1 MKGYPECLK
10 LMKSLVILL
19 CLALFLLVM
28 SPSRAQ
34 QQTDTIPWSADTILL
49 KTDTVPTA
57 DNDSAI
63 VILSSPDSVA
73 VGIASYYADRFEG
86 RRTSS
91 GEIFRQSRMTAAHNS
106 LPLGSWIRVTRLDNG
121 RQVLV
126 RINDRMHPLNKRLVD
141 LSKAAARK
149 LGYVGAGLVMVRIEN
164 LGMSPPPEE

>member
-1 MKGYPECLK
+1 M
-10 LMKSLVILL
+10 MKSLAIFF
-19 CLALFLLVM
+19 CLALSLLGM
-28 SPSRAQ
+28 YPSRAQ
-34 QQTDTIPWSADTILL
+34 QQTDTIPLSADTIPF
-49 KTDTVPTA
+49 KMDTLPPADKDTA
-57 DNDSAI
+57 I
-63 VILSSPDSVA
+63 HPLSSPDTVA

-121 RQVLV
+121 RQVVV

-141 LSKAAARK
+141 LSKAAAKK

-164 LGMSPPPEE
+164 LGMSPPPDQ